1 MLPKNIIE
9 WTCYDV
15 KTWLIENNLMEY
27 GDLFYMHEIDGKIL
41 LTLKEEDLKSD
52 IMNIKKIGAIK
63 RLYLAIKQLQRDNVA
78 ALFDLGY
85 VDLFSSPNFY
95 THQNKHEVIQFFKF
109 ILILLNVLS

>member
-1 MLPKNIIE
+1 MPAKNVME
-9 WTCYDV
+9 WTSNDV
-15 KTWLIENNLMEY
+15 RVWLIENNQTEY
-27 GDLFYMHEIDGKIL
+27 ADLFCMHEIDGKAL

-52 IMNIKKIGAIK
+52 IMNIRKIGAIK

-95 THQNKHEVIQFFKF
+95 THHNKHEVRGAFVDS
-109 ILILLNVLS
+109 LY